1 MDNQIYLV
9 GSNISR
15 VNLVK
20 SSMSQFS
27 PENFTHIQVE
37 ELLERD
43 FRNNI
48 IIIVEELGEL
58 VALKISDRFTDDD
71 TNLIIDL
78 HNNFTG
84 LPVDNKV
91 IFLPEITYDHAEKI
105 AKKIWDELQVT
116 SDINKF
122 ARFKDKQV
130 KSRKFNKVRY
140 EEVEQELEDLRNTK
154 SEYEDTI
161 LELKQMLED
170 ANAQLDE
177 KIDELQAKNKEIK
190 RLTDEDRSQI
200 SEHEKEVARLKRK
213 ISDLEIGEENYKK
226 MLDEVSKK
234 YDLVGFMSSYKFE
247 DRKRRLIRE
256 AKEQGKKIL
265 GIVGNGKTFIL
276 NNIEENDSYVPI
288 EDPDKA
294 DYWIIV
300 TTPDKN
306 SVELFKELIMSK
318 PLNKSIK
325 IMTLWNNGYPFT
337 PESLVDS
344 NLDLII
350 PYYEDAHK
358 LEWLGEPSYSN
369 WKLELNS
376 LVNYALDR

>member
-1 MDNQIYLV
+1 MDNQVYLV
-9 GSNISR
+9 GSNTSR

-37 ELLERD
+37 ELLERS

-58 VALKISDRFTDDD
+58 ITLKISDKFTDDD
-71 TNLIIDL
+71 TNLIIDM

-105 AKKIWDELQVT
+105 AQKVWDELKVT

-130 KSRKFNKVRY
+130 KSRKFDKIRY
-140 EEVEQELEDLRNTK
+140 EEVEQELEDLRNAK
-154 SEYEDTI
+154 SEYEETI
-161 LELKQMLED
+161 LELKGMLED
-170 ANAQLDE
+170 ANNQLDE
-177 KIDELQAKNKEIK
+177 KIDEIQAKNREIK
-190 RLTDEDRSQI
+190 ELTDEERSQV
-200 SEHEKEVARLKRK
+200 SEYEREIKRLKRK
-213 ISDLEIGEENYKK
+213 INDLEIGEEKYKK

-234 YDLVGFMSSYKFE
+234 YDLVSFMSSYKFE

-256 AKEQGKKIL
+256 AKEKGKKIL

-276 NNIEENDSYVPI
+276 NNIEDNDNYVPI
-288 EDPDKA
+288 EDPDDA

-300 TTPDKN
+300 TTPDKD

-325 IMTLWNNGYPFT
+325 VMTLWNSGYPFT

-344 NLDLII
+344 NLDLVI
-350 PYYEDAHK
+350 PYYEDGHK
-358 LEWLGEPSYSN
+358 LEWLGEPSYAN